1 MRVWNDI
8 WAVIRREF
16 RIIREHPIYI
26 FGSVG
31 TMLFVALF
39 YLTFFK
45 EGLPSELP
53 IGVVDND
60 NSSVSR
66 TFRRQLDATQLGR
79 VIEFDDFS
87 QARLE
92 MQKGKL
98 AGFCVIPK
106 NMYSDLLSNRQPS
119 ITFYVNGLYF
129 VSGALAYKDLMSMV
143 NITNAGVQREVLR
156 ARGVPDSQI
165 MGLISPVSIDTHQIG
180 NVYTNYGYY
189 LANMM
194 IPGCLE
200 MVIIILIIYTLGME
214 LKYETSRHLMKTAG
228 GSIVNV
234 LAGKLAI
241 YTVLFSAIGLLLV
254 LAMYDW
260 LKFPMAGSVW
270 NMFLAIIL
278 LVLASEAIGVVIIG
292 LLPVPRLALSVGALY
307 SVLGFTLSGF
317 TMPLE
322 TMVPWIRGLA
332 EAFPLRHYYLFYVQ
346 EDIFGAGFAG
356 WWPEVIHLL
365 IFLFVPI
372 AVLARLKGAFIN
384 QNFPKE

>member
-1 MRVWNDI
+1 MGSWNNI

-16 RIIREHPIYI
+16 KIIQEHPIYI

-31 TMLFVALF
+31 VMLVTALF
-39 YLTFFK
+39 YFTFFK
-45 EGLPSELP
+45 DGLPQDLP

-66 TFRRQLDATQLGR
+66 NFRRQLDATQLGR

-92 MQKGKL
+92 MQKGNI

-129 VSGALAYKDLMSMV
+129 VSGALAYKDLITMV
-143 NITNAGVQREVLR
+143 NLTNGAVQREVLR
-156 ARGVPDSQI
+156 ARGVPENQI
-165 MGLISPVSIDTHQIG
+165 MGLIRPIDIDTHQIG

-189 LANMM
+189 LSNMM
-194 IPGCLE
+194 IPGSLE
-200 MVIIILIIYTLGME
+200 MVIIIMIIYTLGME
-214 LKYETSRHLMKTAG
+214 IKYETSRHLVKTAG
-228 GSIVNV
+228 GSILNV

-270 NMFLAIIL
+270 NMFLAIVL
-278 LVLASEAIGVVIIG
+278 LVLASEAVAVFILGC
-292 LLPVPRLALSVGALY
+292 LPVPRLALSIGALY
-307 SVLGFTLSGF
+307 SVLGFSFSGF
-317 TMPLE
+317 TLPLE
-322 TMVPWIRGLA
+322 AMVPWIRGLA
-332 EAFPLRHYYLFYVQ
+332 EAFPLRHYYLFYIQ

-356 WWPEVIHLL
+356 WWPEVIHMLL
-365 IFLFVPI
+365 FLFVPL
-372 AVLARLKGAFIN
+372 AVLPWLKEVFIN
-384 QNFPKE
+384 LNVPKE